1 MRLSK
6 RAEYAL
12 RALTAMARRPMSA
25 VSQIEELSTSEGMP
39 PKVLE
44 QILLVLKKADLLS
57 SKRGVGGGYQLTR
70 EPAKITLGEILR
82 IIEGPFLPLGEN
94 PPGVGPGLVSCFKEL
109 TDLVNAHLNGLTLAD
124 VLARDMPRSG
134 MHFEI

>member
-12 RALTAMARRPMSA
+12 RALTAMARRPLTA
-25 VSQIEELSTSEGMP
+25 VSQIEELSSAEGMP

-44 QILLVLKKADLLS
+44 QILLVLKKADLLT
-57 SKRGVGGGYQLTR
+57 SKRGVGGGYQLHKS
-70 EPAKITLGEILR
+70 PQNITLGDILR
-82 IIEGPFLPLGEN
+82 AVDGPFQPLGEN
-94 PPGVGPGLVSCFKEL
+94 PPGVSPSLLSCFTEL
-109 TDLVNAHLNGLTLAD
+109 TDLVNAHLHNISLAD
-124 VLARDMPRSG
+124 VLAREGAASS